1 MKVRIFLFLALA
13 LSQIDFIYSQSGWIN
28 VSMGNSEYRGIFFPQ
43 KDTGF
48 AIQFD
53 GIVLKTT
60 NSGNNW
66 YSISPNIQGI
76 IITGTFNN
84 SLLGSIWSNPPMLTT
99 NGGVNWISMSFIP
112 DFFGMGFTRGLSF
125 LNYLTGFFIGGDFYP
140 MPTPCCYDGVIHKT
154 TNAGQNWIQVF
165 REPGL
170 QLEDISIADENN
182 IIVLASTGFLETTNG
197 GTNWNLGT
205 SLFSNIRF
213 IHAKSMSNP
222 FSDTI
227 YVAGH
232 IAGDTGVVAKSTNSG
247 ETWTKSFLAP
257 FKSRLRKLYAVDN
270 SMVYA
275 VGDTGLIVST
285 SNGGANW
292 TIHNSGTRKRLNGV
306 AFINKDTGFA
316 AGDSGL
322 VLKTYTGGT
331 TGVSNEITDIPD
343 SFMLYQNY
351 PNPFNPSTVIKFSL
365 PKSSYVTL
373 KVFDRLGKE
382 ISTLANEKK
391 SIGAYQYV
399 FNAVNIPSGVYFY
412 TLQSDDYTETKK
424 MILLK

>member
-1 MKVRIFLFLALA
+1 MKIRIFLFLALT
-13 LSQIDFIYSQSGWIN
+13 LSQIDLIYSQSGWVN
-28 VSMGNSEYRGIFFPQ
+28 VSMGNSEYKGIFFPQ

-48 AIQFD
+48 AIRFD
-53 GIVLKTT
+53 GIVLKTI

-66 YSISPNIQGI
+66 YSTAPNLPG
-76 IITGTFNN
+76 IITGTFTNT
-84 SLLGSIWSNPPMLTT
+84 LLGSIWSIPPLLTT

-112 DFFGMGFTRGLSF
+112 DFFGMGFTSGLSF
-125 LNYLTGFFIGGDFYP
+125 LNEFTGFFIGLDLYP
-140 MPTPCCYDGVIHKT
+140 MPTPCCYDGLIHKT
-154 TNAGQNWIQVF
+154 TNAGQNWIQIL

-197 GTNWNLGT
+197 GNNWNLGT
-205 SLFSNIRF
+205 SLFSNIRY

-232 IAGDTGVVAKSTNSG
+232 IAGDTGVVAKSINSG

-257 FKSRLRKLYAVDN
+257 FKSRLRKLQAVDN
-270 SMVYA
+270 SIVYA

-285 SNGGANW
+285 SNGGVNW

-322 VLKTYTGGT
+322 ILKTFTGGI
-331 TGVSNEITDIPD
+331 TGVSNEILDMPTNFI
-343 SFMLYQNY
+343 LHQNY
-351 PNPFNPSTVIKFSL
+351 PNPFNPSATIRYSIANSELVNMSVYDISGREVLNLVNEFKNAGSYSVKFNG
-365 PKSSYVTL
+365 TN
-373 KVFDRLGKE
+373 F
-382 ISTLANEKK
+382 A
-391 SIGAYQYV
+391 
-399 FNAVNIPSGVYFY
+399 SGVYFY
-412 TLQSDDYTETKK
+412 RIEAGEFVQTKRMVLIK
-424 MILLK
+424 